1 MNTLFSL
8 HNSIFYGLDRWL
20 ANWLLPSLA
29 RLTFAGVLLTYFWS
43 SASTK
48 IDGIFTLSSGAY
60 FQIFPKAIEAA
71 GFDPSQLGTLHWL
84 IALAGTYAEFTLPTL
99 IVLGL
104 FTRLASLGMIGF
116 VAVQTFV
123 DITGHM
129 ADAATIGAWFDKD
142 SAALI
147 LDQRAFWIF
156 VLITLALRGA
166 GPVSLDRILKLQ

>member
-1 MNTLFSL
+1 MNSL
-8 HNSIFYGLDRWL
+8 MSIYNAVFRKLEQGL
-20 ANWLLPSLA
+20 AGWLLPSFA
-29 RLTFAGVLLTYFWS
+29 RLTFAGVLLIYFWS

-48 IDGIFTLSSGAY
+48 IDGVFTLSSGAY

-71 GFDPSQLGTLHWL
+71 GYDPSQLNTLHWL
-84 IALAGTYAEFTLPTL
+84 IALAGTYAEFALPAL

-104 FTRLASLGMIGF
+104 FTRLAALGMIGF
-116 VAVQTFV
+116 IAVQTFV

-147 LDQRAFWIF
+147 LDQRAFWVF
-156 VLITLALRGA
+156 VLITLILRGA
-166 GPVSLDRILKLQ
+166 GPLSIDRIFRLQ